1 MKRGVEMRIE
11 FKWES
16 RVDYVDNYNQFA
28 SDPHFDFQNE
38 VLERKDLIKNTFKID
53 DFDEFAT
60 ELVDLMFRPEWD
72 GTKELKPIITRI
84 FVDGGHRW
92 DYFEIHG
99 EIEFMLHEE
108 EISEKGEYNLTALF
122 ETKMKSWLKK
132 NNCFKDTSAI
142 WDYYEDFNM
151 TISVEFTDIVA
162 KAVLNVE

>member
-1 MKRGVEMRIE
+1 MRIE

-38 VLERKDLIKNTFKID
+38 VLERKDLIKNTFEID
-53 DFDEFAT
+53 DFTEFAI
-60 ELVDLMFRPEWD
+60 ELVDVMFRPDWD

-84 FVDGGHRW
+84 FVDGGYRW

-99 EIEFMLHEE
+99 EIEFMQHEE
-108 EISEKGEYNLTALF
+108 EISEKGEYDITSLF
-122 ETKMKSWLKK
+122 KKKMQSWLKK
-132 NNCFKDTSAI
+132 HNCFKDTSAI

-151 TISVEFTDIVA
+151 TISVEYVDEVA
-162 KAVLNVE
+162 NAVLHVE

>member
-1 MKRGVEMRIE
+1 MRIE

-16 RVDYVDNYNQFA
+16 RVNYVDNYNQFA
-28 SDPHFDFQNE
+28 SDPHFDFQDE

-53 DFDEFAT
+53 DFTEFAT

-84 FVDGGHRW
+84 FVDGSHRW

-99 EIEFMLHEE
+99 EIEFLHYEE
-108 EISEKGEYNLTALF
+108 EISEKGEYDITSLF
-122 ETKMKSWLKK
+122 KKKMQSWLKK
-132 NNCFKDTSAI
+132 NNCFKDTGAI

-151 TISVEFTDIVA
+151 TISAEYIDEVAEAILYVE
-162 KAVLNVE
+162 

>member
-1 MKRGVEMRIE
+1 MRIE

-28 SDPHFDFQNE
+28 SDPHFDFQAE

-72 GTKELKPIITRI
+72 GTKELKPIVTRI
-84 FVDGGHRW
+84 FVNGSHRW

-99 EIEFMLHEE
+99 EIEFMHHEE
-108 EISEKGEYNLTALF
+108 EISEKGEYDITSLF
-122 ETKMKSWLKK
+122 KKKMQSWLKK
-132 NNCFKDTSAI
+132 NNYFKDTSAI
-142 WDYYEDFNM
+142 RDYYEDFNM
-151 TISVEFTDIVA
+151 TISVEYVDEVA
-162 KAVLNVE
+162 NAVLHVE